1 MTETNYGG
9 ITSHYPEDLPSDSE
23 PTTKK
28 FDGFNELTPTG
39 RYMETAVERNY
50 DNPAFEEWAEKQ
62 PMRHPNGLSVSD
74 TVIPGDPP
82 EEDEG
87 LSDDPEERAREL
99 LENAGLDTNFVY
111 HSIDQHTLVN
121 VLRTELD
128 ILQDKDYRDRDKET
142 VITWLNRRIDQI
154 DNEIK
159 LEKRIRG

>member
-9 ITSHYPEDLPSDSE
+9 ISSHYPEDLPSDSE
-23 PTTKK
+23 PTAKK
-28 FDGFNELTPTG
+28 YDGFNELKPTG

-82 EEDEG
+82 EDKH
-87 LSDDPEERAREL
+87 REIL
-99 LENAGLDTNFVY
+99 DSAGLDDNFVY
-111 HSIDQHTLVN
+111 HGVDQHTLVN

-128 ILQDKDYRDRDKET
+128 ILNDQDFQDRDIET
-142 VITWLNRRIDQI
+142 IKTWFNRRINQV